1 MRVEGSMPTTPEMY
15 DQPLLPRIE
24 ESGGGTRQKQKT
36 RTADYRDDSTKP
48 KSPSTVPSMWD
59 PMGPERQ

>member
-1 MRVEGSMPTTPEMY
+1 MPTTPEMY

-59 PMGPERQ
+59 PKANESLLNALG